1 MWAST
6 ASRAAPVILPPTVP
20 CPGKTTARSSLA
32 LCKSDPVQVRSP
44 GQSEPEADGDDVP
57 SRLHRLVDIGVG
69 ERDAR
74 RRSIPEPV
82 EVDHDPV
89 LGYLHLA
96 HGRTYYACIRLMGY
110 YVLDLPGRE
119 CVAREELLDHLGQ
132 YLDGELEDLAAVL
145 KEFIVVAGVPGSSQ
159 RRPSAVGT
167 ENVVDETRVPVAGV
181 EYDRPGA
188 VTEEHSRGT
197 IPRVD
202 DGAHG
207 VGADEQ
213 DPARRAGVEHGRS
226 DGGSIGEPGARRRE
240 VHRARAW
247 GPDLLADQAR
257 HRGHGLGSGRGAAD
271 DKVDRPAV
279 YPGVLER
286 LLRGLHGER
295 RGVLSF
301 RDEVSRLYPRTRRDP
316 LVRGV
321 EHVLQ
326 VAVGD
331 DPAPESP
338 ADADDPAGGAAVQAD
353 LPSATREICEE
364 RARCSS
370 PVKPAPV
377 CEIPRIAFSTPLARE
392 FPWPI
397 TTEPLTPS
405 RKDPP

>member
-1 MWAST
+1 
-6 ASRAAPVILPPTVP
+6 
-20 CPGKTTARSSLA
+20 
-32 LCKSDPVQVRSP
+32 
-44 GQSEPEADGDDVP
+44 
-57 SRLHRLVDIGVG
+57 
-69 ERDAR
+69 
-74 RRSIPEPV
+74 
-82 EVDHDPV
+82 
-89 LGYLHLA
+89 
-96 HGRTYYACIRLMGY
+96 MGY
-110 YVLDLPGRE
+110 YELDLLGRE

-132 YLDGELEDLAAVL
+132 YFDGELEDLAAVL
-145 KEFIVVAGVPGSSQ
+145 KEFILVAGVPGSSQ

-167 ENVVDETRVPVAGV
+167 
-181 EYDRPGA
+181 
-188 VTEEHSRGT
+188 
-197 IPRVD
+197 
-202 DGAHG
+202 
-207 VGADEQ
+207 DEQ